1 MTENRRILLN
11 IAATYGRSLYGI
23 VLGLLCGRWSLMI
36 LGQTDFG
43 LYGVVG
49 CMAGFIGFFSSV
61 LAGSNARFF
70 AISVGAAK
78 NAPDFN
84 EALAECR
91 RWFNTAFS
99 VHSVIAVFLVAI
111 GLPIGNYAIQHWL
124 TIPVDRIPACLVVFR
139 FVCVSCFAGM
149 FFVPFSAMFTA
160 KQHIA
165 ELTVYSFAAVTLN
178 VFVLHYMLTHPSDW
192 LEGYAAWMCV
202 MAVVPQI
209 LIAIRALFVFPE
221 CRIVRQELFSAPKLK
236 ALSRY
241 AGWTFLGMFC
251 GLLRTNGMML
261 VVNKLFGA
269 GMNAAQSIG
278 NTVQSHCCSLAGS
291 MQNAFVPVITQA
303 CGAGD
308 YSKMNVFALRTCK
321 FNMLLSLLF
330 IIPLSLEM
338 PEIIRLWLA
347 EPPSYATG
355 FCYMSLLY
363 YFAGCCTVG
372 HMVVVCAVGK
382 LSGYYLTLGGVNIL
396 TLPLAIVVG
405 LWRRNVYEVMAVVV
419 FMEILNSIGRVWF
432 ARRHAQTSVQSWTK
446 RCMLP
451 VLAVASLTFFIGAIP
466 MFFLEASFLRVCM
479 TTIVSELV
487 FLPLSYCYVLS
498 REERDFVKSRANRI
512 FTPQGRPSCESRS

>member
-11 IAATYGRSLYGI
+11 IVATYGRSLYGI

-78 NAPDFN
+78 NSLDSN

-91 RWFNTAFS
+91 RWFNTAFA
-99 VHSVIAVFLVAI
+99 VHAVLSVFLVAI
-111 GLPIGNYAIQHWL
+111 GFPIGNYAIQHWL
-124 TIPVDRIPACLVVFR
+124 TIPPDRIPSCLVVFR
-139 FVCVSCFAGM
+139 YVCVSCFAGM

-160 KQHIA
+160 KQYIA
-165 ELTVYSFAAVTLN
+165 ELTIYSFATMTSN
-178 VFVLHYMLTHPSDW
+178 VFVLHYMLTHPLDW
-192 LEGYAAWMCV
+192 FEGYAAWMCV
-202 MAVVPQI
+202 MAVMPQI
-209 LIAIRALFVFPE
+209 LIAIRAIFVFPE
-221 CRIVRQELFSAPKLK
+221 CRIVRHELFSAPKLK
-236 ALSRY
+236 QLCRY

-261 VVNKLFGA
+261 VINRLFGA

-278 NTVQSHCCSLAGS
+278 NTVQTHCCSLAGS

-303 CGAGD
+303 CGSGD
-308 YSKMNVFALRTCK
+308 YRKMNAFALRTCK

-347 EPPSYATG
+347 EPPPYATG

-419 FMEILNSIGRVWF
+419 FMEILNSIGRVCF
-432 ARRHAQTSVQSWTK
+432 ARRHAKTSVKSWAMQ
-446 RCMLP
+446 CMLP
-451 VLAVASLTFFIGAIP
+451 VFWVSLLAFCFGSVFTFCFK
-466 MFFLEASFLRVCM
+466 ASFLRVCM
-479 TTIVSELV
+479 TTAVSELV
-487 FLPLSYCYVLS
+487 FLPLSYRFVLS
-498 REERDFVKSRANRI
+498 KEERDFVKLRMRRVLY
-512 FTPQGRPSCESRS
+512 PKRSPL